1 MGRDAG
7 EAGQAW
13 GTSGDALVTHQP
25 SNRPKQY
32 AVRVDVYQREE
43 SKR

>member
-25 SNRPKQY
+25 SGRPKQY

-43 SKR
+43 S